1 MGNAGDGEASGAQ
14 SAPKAMRWAARGV
27 GAGGRREAVSPP
39 VCKTVPKQGPRRPR
53 GPSPNSRLGRR
64 NASPHW
70 QERETTMSSVL
81 NVGIDV
87 AKKSCVY
94 AFRPAECPVG
104 EFDNTPAGIRSFLKI
119 LEPLKIH
126 RIVLE
131 ATGGFDKP
139 LAVELIQAGYSAFV
153 VNPRQVRQF
162 AESMNYPAKTDILD
176 AEVLA
181 HFAEVANLQFRPLPS
196 PQTTTLAEL
205 VTRRRQLIDLMT
217 QENNRLA
224 MIHCPVVRK
233 SIRKMIDLLTAQLR
247 TIEACIHDHIQSD
260 DNFRNSDQILQSTPG
275 VGPQTSATLIAQVP
289 ELGRLNRHQIGALI
303 GVAPR
308 TRQSGNR
315 TWPAHIVGGRKEV
328 RSALY
333 MAALTAMQWNPPI
346 REFAQRLR
354 HNGKPFK
361 VVLTACMR
369 KLLVIL
375 NTMIANQSF
384 WNPEKCL
391 KSC

>member
-1 MGNAGDGEASGAQ
+1 M
-14 SAPKAMRWAARGV
+14 
-27 GAGGRREAVSPP
+27 
-39 VCKTVPKQGPRRPR
+39 
-53 GPSPNSRLGRR
+53 PSS
-64 NASPHW
+64 
-70 QERETTMSSVL
+70 L

-94 AFRPAECPVG
+94 AFRPAERPVG

-119 LEPLKIH
+119 LQPLKIH

-153 VNPRQVRQF
+153 VNPRRVREF
-162 AESMNYPAKTDILD
+162 ARSMGYDAKTDILD

-181 HFAEVANLQFRPLPS
+181 HFAEVANLQPRPLPS

-205 VTRRRQLIDLMT
+205 VTRRRQLIDLTT
-217 QENNRLA
+217 QENNRFA

-233 SIRKMIDLLTAQLR
+233 SIRKVIDLLTAQLR

-275 VGPQTSATLIAQVP
+275 IGPQTSATLIAQVP
-289 ELGRLNRHQIGALI
+289 ELGHLNRHQVGALI
-303 GVAPR
+303 GVAPQ

-315 TWPAHIVGGRKEV
+315 TLPAHIGGGRKEV

-333 MAALTAMQWNPPI
+333 MAALTAMRCNPHI
-346 REFAQRLR
+346 REFANRLK

-375 NTMIANQSF
+375 NTMLANQTV

-391 KSC
+391 NTV